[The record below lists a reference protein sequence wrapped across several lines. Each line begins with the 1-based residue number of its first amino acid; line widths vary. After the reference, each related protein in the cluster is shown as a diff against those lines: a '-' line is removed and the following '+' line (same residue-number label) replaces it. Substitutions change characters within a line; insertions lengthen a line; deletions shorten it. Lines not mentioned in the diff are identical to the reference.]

1 MVKRIRGSL
10 DMREREGGG
19 GHNIFVLAD
28 IAFSVAYINMHLSL

>member
-10 DMREREGGG
+10 DMREREGG